1 MRRLMLLRHAKSDWP
16 EGVADHERPLASRGR
31 DAAPVIGRYMAGQ
44 GLLPDLAVVS
54 TARRA
59 QETWKLASANFAM
72 VPTARPE
79 RRLYD
84 ATADDLLAVIRQVD
98 RAVGAVLLVGHN
110 PGLEDLA
117 LRLVGAS
124 NPVEVARLQRKFP
137 TGALAVL
144 DFDIDSWEQVAE
156 GYGRLERFATPK
168 SMA

>member
-72 VPTARPE
+72 VPTTRPE

-110 PGLEDLA
+110 PGLEDLS
-117 LRLVGAS
+117 LRLVGAG
-124 NPVEVARLQRKFP
+124 NPAEVARLERKFP

-144 DFDIDSWEQVAE
+144 DFDIDGWEQVAE
-156 GYGRLERFATPK
+156 GCGRLERFDTPK